1 MLTFRKS
8 VDPLAKQVRLAAMA
22 AVLAVHVVVGPAQRH
37 RAPADADVAIYR
49 DVAPTRGWRAKRPAL
64 QHVLGAAASGAFDLL
79 LVHQL
84 DRLSRRMDHLNQIVE
99 ELAAASVAVR
109 TVREP
114 YDSTAPA
121 RRLTLRRWAAFER
134 QSGMQRRWEQ
144 RLATRRHH
152 PSTAT
157 AGPPTVARLELT
169 AANPAP
175 EVSMSRVMREIDRG
189 TRTVDGVQVHITE
202 LV

>member
-121 RRLTLRRWAAFER
+121 RRLTF
-134 QSGMQRRWEQ
+134 GG
-144 RLATRRHH
+144 
-152 PSTAT
+152 
-157 AGPPTVARLELT
+157 GPPS
-169 AANPAP
+169 PATSASP
-175 EVSMSRVMREIDRG
+175 
-189 TRTVDGVQVHITE
+189 
-202 LV
+202 

>member
-1 MLTFRKS
+1 
-8 VDPLAKQVRLAAMA
+8 
-22 AVLAVHVVVGPAQRH
+22 
-37 RAPADADVAIYR
+37 
-49 DVAPTRGWRAKRPAL
+49 
-64 QHVLGAAASGAFDLL
+64 
-79 LVHQL
+79 
-84 DRLSRRMDHLNQIVE
+84 
-99 ELAAASVAVR
+99 
-109 TVREP
+109 VREP

-121 RRLTLRRWAAFER
+121 RRLTLRRWAAFAGYER

-175 EVSMSRVMREIDRG
+175 EVSMSRVMREIDSG

>member
-1 MLTFRKS
+1 M
-8 VDPLAKQVRLAAMA
+8 
-22 AVLAVHVVVGPAQRH
+22 
-37 RAPADADVAIYR
+37 AIYR

-121 RRLTLRRWAAFER
+121 RRLTLRRWAAFAGYER